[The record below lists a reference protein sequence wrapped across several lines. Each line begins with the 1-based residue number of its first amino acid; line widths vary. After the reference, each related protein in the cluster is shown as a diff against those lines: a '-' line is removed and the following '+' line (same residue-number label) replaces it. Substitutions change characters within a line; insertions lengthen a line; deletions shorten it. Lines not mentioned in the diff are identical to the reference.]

1 MKYMIQKRF
10 VSQKGISLVTLLL
23 GVTLA
28 VVLFAMIGQLVYISK
43 HNYTQAKN
51 IIGLNDN
58 GREAIEFIKK
68 NAQIAG
74 FGVLQPVAA
83 RNVQLNSSSLSVAAG
98 GYAVIPDW
106 VYIGYY
112 SENPPTAKFTNLVAG
127 SNSTPFTC
135 AGTMDSTLTLSA
147 LQFFS
152 LQSYGLCY
160 SQNPTPV
167 APYDKSQLI
176 ANPADTTAGCC
187 GNGSACSTPIYNCG
201 GTSLSQGA
209 VYQKLMTPVCVG
221 VNCAGANA
229 VVWPSGDG
237 PSGDVLTVYFS
248 NPGPSNMTTL
258 AGQTIA
264 PATTQPAGSLSSY
277 TFQVDSASETLQVI
291 DSNLGTTPINIAG
304 NIEYMAVL
312 VGESDLYTANT
323 NGDLI
328 PQMNR
333 YVAYN
338 TSNLYPY
345 RIAALR
351 VGIVVRSQDQILPS
365 VPANLNIPVLLGNDG
380 NPIVYVAPSDQY
392 MRQVYTTT
400 IYLNSYKMPD
410 YLPHCVNVGGNYYL
424 KTGGIPFATTWTAND
439 QCCGGAPCVTTTD
452 FNTCEANR
460 MTGTC
465 Q

>member
-1 MKYMIQKRF
+1 MKYRMDKHLG
-10 VSQKGISLVTLLL
+10 SQRGISLVTLLL
-23 GVTLA
+23 GVALA
-28 VVLFAMIGQLVYISK
+28 VVLFAMVGQLIYISK

-74 FGVLQPVAA
+74 FGVFQPVAA
-83 RNVQLNSSSLSVAAG
+83 RNVQLNSSSLSVPAG

-112 SENPPTAKFTNLVAG
+112 SENPPAKLTNLVAG
-127 SNSTPFTC
+127 GNSTPLTC
-135 AGTMDSTLTLSA
+135 AGTMDSTLTLSS

-160 SQNPTPV
+160 SQNPSLPV
-167 APYDKSQLI
+167 TPYDKSQLI
-176 ANPADTTAGCC
+176 DNPADTTAGCC

-221 VNCAGANA
+221 VNCAGADA
-229 VVWPSGDG
+229 GASA
-237 PSGDVLTVYFS
+237 SGDVLTVYFS

-258 AGQTIA
+258 AGQTMT

-277 TFQVDSASETLQVI
+277 TFQVDLASKTLQVI

-328 PQMNR
+328 PQINR

-351 VGIVVRSQDQILPS
+351 VGIVVRSQDPILPS
-365 VPANLNIPVLLGNDG
+365 VPVNLNIPVLLGNDG

-410 YLPHCVNVGGNYYL
+410 YLPHCVNFNLSGNYYL

-439 QCCGGAPCVTTTD
+439 QCCGGPPCGTTD